1 MTEPIYLDI
10 TNQSEIQINK
20 KEALRYLG
28 YILAK
33 PDNVVESEL
42 DSCMEELHSLLK
54 CRAAYTRRPV
64 QAQGDYLDFGFAGVE
79 SRHLAKNL
87 QGCTE
92 VYLFVATI
100 GADVDRRIRRYQMT
114 SPAKAAICQAVGAAA
129 IEAYCD
135 LLNDRWKKEEEAK
148 GGGLRHRFSPG
159 YGDLPLD
166 FQKPLL
172 RELDAARKLG
182 LCLTDACLM
191 VPEKSVS
198 AVIGVENHVG
208 GKKQQWISE
217 NE

>member
-1 MTEPIYLDI
+1 MTEPIYLD
-10 TNQSEIQINK
+10 TTDSSQIQINK

-33 PDNVVESEL
+33 PDEAVESEL
-42 DSCMEELHSLLK
+42 DGCMEEIHSLLK

-64 QAQGDYLDFGFAGVE
+64 RMEGDYLDFGFAGVE
-79 SRHLAKNL
+79 SGHLAKNL
-87 QGCTE
+87 KGCSE
-92 VYLFVATI
+92 VYLFVATL
-100 GADVDRRIRRYQMT
+100 GADVDRRIRRYQMV

-148 GGGLRHRFSPG
+148 GSSLRHRFSPG
-159 YGDLPLD
+159 YGDLPLA

-198 AVIGVENHVG
+198 AIIG
-208 GKKQQWISE
+208 IA
-217 NE
+217 